1 MNCNRYLQIRIDIS
15 ESSFLRR
22 RNYLVSERDYHT
34 TKFFTELLLAI
45 DMKKK
50 KKKKTGILLNK
61 PVYLGYSIL
70 KLSNILMYEF

>member
-1 MNCNRYLQIRIDIS
+1 MNYIRYLQIWIDIS

-34 TKFFTELLLAI
+34 TKFFTEHLLAL

-50 KKKKTGILLNK
+50 KSETLLNK

-70 KLSNILMYEF
+70 KLSNILMYAF